1 MTSTFGVPHFDPSAA
16 HGIPW
21 SNILETPVFPTFH
34 VPSFMEGFHGREDSE
49 AYGSKWVWLL
59 KNMKRQA
66 AVAGADFFCC
76 NIGSEILGRPSL
88 NIPRLFHSLQFNIA
102 RPHGTHRIGCASTD
116 RNGCH
121 IMIWWALSQFA
132 NVFSWALRLW
142 RFFHKFLPIRG
153 LEFKRMQWRHQNW
166 TWNLTRCDI
175 VTFRLPGPS

>member
-1 MTSTFGVPHFDPSAA
+1 MTSTFGVRRPMASHDRTFWR
-16 HGIPW
+16 H
-21 SNILETPVFPTFH
+21 LCFPRSTFQASWKGSTVAKIGKH
-34 VPSFMEGFHGREDSE
+34 MARNECGSWKTWRGKQLWREPI
-49 AYGSKWVWLL
+49 
-59 KNMKRQA
+59 
-66 AVAGADFFCC
+66 FFCW

-121 IMIWWALSQFA
+121 IMIWWALRQFA
-132 NVFSWALRLW
+132 NVFNWALRLW
-142 RFFHKFLPIRG
+142 RFFHKFLLIGG

-175 VTFRLPGPS
+175 ATVRLPGPS